1 MSASSPLTSY
11 HRLGENTAS
20 KLSSVLLLLTNG
32 LILGAGLR
40 YAIIRL
46 FIQNTRQIE
55 TQHHENQ
62 TIDASD
68 NEVEA
73 RYSQRGDPVIY
84 SIGNNSAEEHVTASN
99 QFIVSIRGL
108 KNHGQT
114 CYCNSVLQA
123 LASLKPFYNHLENMQ
138 NSGSCNLIDALRCT
152 IQYTNG
158 HEVTQKKEL
167 THNTFSSIIPFLSG
181 KSPRGDPKN
190 VMDIVA
196 KHHSQFRSRNNLG
209 IAGTNEQHDSHE
221 FLTALMDVLSREI
234 VKSSQEGIYLRHPQS
249 FGEEVAEHATI
260 KSNSII
266 DATND
271 GETEYNQLQEEKKH
285 DDSTH
290 MHHQLSNAKQTNRE
304 EGTTA
309 HQHDNPFDGWL
320 GSTIKCTKCLHIRPI
335 RSSPFICLSLPIAT
349 VRSEYLDDF
358 LASEYGGFSTAERV
372 SDVQCVACAIKEKLV
387 ELEDE
392 AMLLS
397 GAIASM
403 GRRNKGKKDQAG
415 LESEL
420 VSKNRHIDILKV
432 LDADDDDEIQ
442 HHNEEDIS
450 FNIAGLVGLPKIVPI
465 RGDAYKATLIMR
477 PPKVLCIHVQR
488 RHFDMASQR
497 MIKISRRVHF
507 PEVLD
512 LSKYCAYA
520 DNSFENDCEN
530 ECIAKSTDWPK
541 LPYRLMSVVEHLGS
555 AFGGHYQ
562 TYRRV
567 RPEEWVLVSDESVVP
582 RSWKDVQTC
591 EAYMLLYEEMTTSDK

>member
-1 MSASSPLTSY
+1 M
-11 HRLGENTAS
+11 S

-32 LILGAGLR
+32 LLFGAGLR

-55 TQHHENQ
+55 TQPHAHERQ
-62 TIDASD
+62 RIDAS
-68 NEVEA
+68 NSGVKA
-73 RYSQRGDPVIY
+73 RILQRDDPVIY
-84 SIGNNSAEEHVTASN
+84 SIGNNSADKHATSSN

-123 LASLKPFYNHLENMQ
+123 LASLRLFYYHLESMH
-138 NSGSCNLIDALRCT
+138 NSGSNNLIDALRYT
-152 IQYTNG
+152 IQYANG
-158 HEVTQKKEL
+158 HEIKEEKVLTQQ
-167 THNTFSSIIPFLSG
+167 NIFRSIIPFLAG

-196 KHHSQFRSRNNLG
+196 KHHSQFRSRSNLG

-221 FLTALMDVLSREI
+221 FLTALMDVLSTT
-234 VKSSQEGIYLRHPQS
+234 VKSSRGGLYLRHPQS
-249 FGEEVAEHATI
+249 FGEEVSEHAAT
-260 KSNSII
+260 KSNSTVDNSN
-266 DATND
+266 DAEN
-271 GETEYNQLQEEKKH
+271 EYNQIQEEKKH

-290 MHHQLSNAKQTNRE
+290 VDHQMSNAKQTKKE

-309 HQHDNPFDGWL
+309 SQHDNPFDGWL
-320 GSTIKCTKCLHIRPI
+320 GSTIKCAKCLHIRPI

-420 VSKNRHIDILKV
+420 FSKNRHISILKGM
-432 LDADDDDEIQ
+432 DADNDDEIQ

-477 PPKVLCIHVQR
+477 PPKVLCVHVQR
-488 RHFDMASQR
+488 RHFDMASHH
-497 MIKISRRVHF
+497 MVKISRRVHF

-520 DNSFENDCEN
+520 ENSFENDCEN
-530 ECIAKSTDWPK
+530 ECKTKSTDWPK

-567 RPEEWVLVSDESVVP
+567 RPEHKDWVLVSDESVVP

-591 EAYMLLYEEMTTSDK
+591 EAYMLLYEEMTTNDKE